1 MKLDN
6 LSFFLLINS
15 GVNVIIVV
23 HERNDIMTNKEL
35 ANLMYPSVTKTI
47 SDYENIY
54 PERNID
60 DKAVVSRFAPS
71 PTGFVH
77 MGSLLASFVS
87 NKAARDT
94 NGIFYLRIED
104 TDGKRSV
111 ENGIE
116 GIINDLKT
124 FNIKIDEGAI
134 SDNEEIG
141 NYGPYI
147 QSKRI
152 DIYNTFAKWL
162 VENDYAYPCFCSEE
176 DINEIRNV
184 QENKKDRIGY
194 YGKYARCRNL
204 TNEERAERIKNGEK
218 FVLRLK
224 STGDFNKKVVI
235 NDLVRG
241 NIEYPEND
249 IDHVLI
255 KSDGVPVYHF
265 AHVVDDH
272 LMRTTHVT
280 RGEEWLPST
289 PLHIELFKKFGFKV
303 PKYCHLG
310 LVMKVD
316 EEGVRRKLSKRK
328 DPEAAVS
335 YYHEK
340 GIPVEAVKLYLMTI
354 ANSNFEGWMDSNPG
368 KSIDEFKFD
377 FKKMSKSGSLFDI
390 EKLLNISRNY
400 ISRLTAKEVYDAT
413 LKWASEFDKE
423 FYEILTKYK
432 DYSIN
437 IFNIEREQKKP
448 RKDYEA
454 YSSIK
459 SQVWYMYDELFN
471 GNLEYDFDK
480 INNSEE
486 IKNILNEY
494 IKLYDENDD
503 KDTWFNKIKEV
514 ADTLGY
520 ASDMK
525 AYKENPDNYKGNVA
539 DIATVIR
546 VVLTTSKV
554 TPDLYAIIKLLGKD
568 RIINRFNK
576 F

>member
-1 MKLDN
+1 
-6 LSFFLLINS
+6 
-15 GVNVIIVV
+15 
-23 HERNDIMTNKEL
+23 MTNKEL
-35 ANLMYPSVTKTI
+35 ANIMYPSVTKTI
-47 SDYENIY
+47 SDYETIY
-54 PERNID
+54 PERNVD

-116 GIINDLKT
+116 GIINDLNA
-124 FNIKIDEGAI
+124 FNIEIDEGAI

-141 NYGPYI
+141 SYGPYI
-147 QSKRI
+147 QSKRVE
-152 DIYNTFAKWL
+152 IYHAFAKWL

-176 DINEIRNV
+176 DINEIRSV
-184 QENKKDRIGY
+184 QESKKDRIGY
-194 YGKYARCRNL
+194 YGKYAKCRFL
-204 TNEERAERIKNGEK
+204 SNEERAEKIKNGEK

-224 STGDFNKKVVI
+224 STGDFNKKVVV

-289 PLHIELFKKFGFKV
+289 PLHIELFKKFGFKI

-354 ANSNFEGWMDSNPG
+354 ANSNFEGWMDSNLG

-423 FYEILTKYK
+423 FYDLLTKYK

-480 INNSEE
+480 ISDSEE

-554 TPDLYAIIKLLGKD
+554 TPDLYAIMKLLGKD
-568 RIINRFNK
+568 RIINRFNSI
-576 F
+576 

>member
-1 MKLDN
+1 
-6 LSFFLLINS
+6 
-15 GVNVIIVV
+15 
-23 HERNDIMTNKEL
+23 MTNKEL
-35 ANLMYPSVTKTI
+35 ANLMYPIVTKTI

-116 GIINDLKT
+116 GIINDLNA
-124 FNIKIDEGAI
+124 FNIEIDEGAI

-176 DINEIRNV
+176 DINEIRKV
-184 QENKKDRIGY
+184 QESKKDRIGY
-194 YGKYARCRNL
+194 YGKYAKCRFL
-204 TNEERAERIKNGEK
+204 SNEERAERIKNGEK

-249 IDHVLI
+249 IDHILI

-289 PLHIELFKKFGFKV
+289 PLHIELFKKFGFKI

-423 FYEILTKYK
+423 FYGLLTKYK

-525 AYKENPDNYKGNVA
+525 VYKENPDNYRGNVA

-554 TPDLYAIIKLLGKD
+554 TPDLYLIMKLLGKD
-568 RIINRFNK
+568 RIINRFNSI
-576 F
+576 

>member
-1 MKLDN
+1 
-6 LSFFLLINS
+6 
-15 GVNVIIVV
+15 
-23 HERNDIMTNKEL
+23 MTNKEL
-35 ANLMYPSVTKTI
+35 ANIMYPSVTKTI
-47 SDYENIY
+47 SDYETIY

-116 GIINDLKT
+116 GIINDLNA
-124 FNIKIDEGAI
+124 FNIEIDEGAI

-176 DINEIRNV
+176 DINEIRKI
-184 QENKKDRIGY
+184 QESKKDRIGY
-194 YGKYARCRNL
+194 YGKYAKCRFL

-241 NIEYPEND
+241 SIEYPEND

-377 FKKMSKSGSLFDI
+377 FKKMSKSGSLFDL

-400 ISRLTAKEVYDAT
+400 ISRLTAREVYDDT
-413 LKWASEFDKE
+413 LKWASEFDKD

-448 RKDYEA
+448 RKDYES

-471 GNLEYDFDK
+471 DNLEYDFDK
-480 INNSEE
+480 ISDSKE

-525 AYKENPDNYKGNVA
+525 AYKENPNNYKGNVA

-546 VVLTTSKV
+546 VVLTTSRV
-554 TPDLYAIIKLLGKD
+554 TPDLYAIMQLLGKD

>member
-1 MKLDN
+1 
-6 LSFFLLINS
+6 
-15 GVNVIIVV
+15 
-23 HERNDIMTNKEL
+23 MTNKEL
-35 ANLMYPSVTKTI
+35 ANIMYPSVTKTI
-47 SDYENIY
+47 SDYETIY

-77 MGSLLASFVS
+77 MGSLLAAFVS

-94 NGIFYLRIED
+94 DGVFYLRIED

-116 GIINDLKT
+116 GIINDLKS
-124 FNIKIDEGAI
+124 FNIEIDEGAI

-141 NYGPYI
+141 NYGPYV

-176 DINEIRNV
+176 DINEIRSV
-184 QENKKDRIGY
+184 QESKKDRIGY

-265 AHVVDDH
+265 AHIVDDH

-400 ISRLTAKEVYDAT
+400 ISRLTAKEVYENT

-503 KDTWFNKIKEV
+503 KDTWFNKMKEV

-546 VVLTTSKV
+546 VVLTTSRV
-554 TPDLYAIIKLLGKD
+554 TPDLYAIMKLLGKD
-568 RIINRFNK
+568 RIINRFNRI
-576 F
+576 

>member
-1 MKLDN
+1 
-6 LSFFLLINS
+6 
-15 GVNVIIVV
+15 
-23 HERNDIMTNKEL
+23 MTNKEL

-77 MGSLLASFVS
+77 MGSLLTTFVT
-87 NKAARDT
+87 NKAAKDT

-104 TDGKRSV
+104 TDGKRTV
-111 ENGIE
+111 ESIDGIVK
-116 GIINDLKT
+116 DLKA
-124 FNIKIDEGAI
+124 FNIEIDEGAI

-141 NYGPYI
+141 NYGPYV

-152 DIYNTFAKWL
+152 GIYNTFAKWL

-176 DINEIRNV
+176 DNNEIRSI
-184 QENKKDRIGY
+184 QESKKDRIGY
-194 YGKYARCRNL
+194 YGKYAKCRFL
-204 TNEERAERIKNGEK
+204 SNEERAEKIKNGEK

-289 PLHIELFKKFGFKV
+289 PLHIELFKKFGFKI

-546 VVLTTSKV
+546 VVLTTSRV
-554 TPDLYAIIKLLGKD
+554 TPDLYAIMKLLGKD

>member
-1 MKLDN
+1 
-6 LSFFLLINS
+6 
-15 GVNVIIVV
+15 
-23 HERNDIMTNKEL
+23 MTNKEL
-35 ANLMYPSVTKTI
+35 ANIMYPSVTKTI

-60 DKAVVSRFAPS
+60 EKAVVSRFAPS

-77 MGSLLASFVS
+77 MGSLLTVFVT
-87 NKAARDT
+87 NKAAKDT

-104 TDGKRSV
+104 TDGKRTV
-111 ENGIE
+111 ESIDGIVK
-116 GIINDLKT
+116 DLKS
-124 FNIKIDEGAI
+124 FNIEIDEGAI

-141 NYGPYI
+141 NYGPYV

-176 DINEIRNV
+176 DINEIRSV
-184 QENKKDRIGY
+184 QESKKDRIGY

-265 AHVVDDH
+265 AHIVDDH

-400 ISRLTAKEVYDAT
+400 ISRLTAKEVYENT

-471 GNLEYDFDK
+471 GSLEYDFDK
-480 INNSEE
+480 ISDTDE

-525 AYKENPDNYKGNVA
+525 SYKENPDNYKGNVA

-546 VVLTTSKV
+546 VVLTTSRV
-554 TPDLYAIIKLLGKD
+554 TPDLYAIMKLLGKD
-568 RIINRFNK
+568 RIINRFNRI
-576 F
+576 

>member
-1 MKLDN
+1 
-6 LSFFLLINS
+6 
-15 GVNVIIVV
+15 
-23 HERNDIMTNKEL
+23 MTNKEL

-124 FNIKIDEGAI
+124 FNIEIDEGAI

-176 DINEIRNV
+176 DINEIRSV
-184 QENKKDRIGY
+184 QESKKDRIGY

-265 AHVVDDH
+265 AHIVDDH

-400 ISRLTAKEVYDAT
+400 ISRLTAKEVYENT

-546 VVLTTSKV
+546 VVLTTSRV
-554 TPDLYAIIKLLGKD
+554 TPDLYAIMKLLGKD
-568 RIINRFNK
+568 RIINRFNRI
-576 F
+576 